1 MDLLMNSFTHVWY
14 ILKAILNDI
23 EHSLKYKF
31 KYKKGL
37 FRSKLLIWLFHR
49 KPRAMQ
55 LLASALNEMEKNESQ
70 FEENH
75 SRSGCDVDDSQLL
88 TFLHVIARR

>member
-37 FRSKLLIWLFHR
+37 FWSK
-49 KPRAMQ
+49 
-55 LLASALNEMEKNESQ
+55 
-70 FEENH
+70 
-75 SRSGCDVDDSQLL
+75 
-88 TFLHVIARR
+88 

>member
-1 MDLLMNSFTHVWY
+1 MDLLMNSFTHVWD

-31 KYKKGL
+31 KYKKAY
-37 FRSKLLIWLFHR
+37 FEANCWYDFHR

-55 LLASALNEMEKNESQ
+55 LLASALYEMKKMNHNLRKIIQGQVVKNMTV
-70 FEENH
+70 NH
-75 SRSGCDVDDSQLL
+75 GPW
-88 TFLHVIARR
+88 

>member
-1 MDLLMNSFTHVWY
+1 MDLLTNSFTHVWY

-31 KYKKGL
+31 KFRKGL
-37 FRSKLLIWLFHR
+37 FRSELLIWLFLSKTPCNAAACKR
-49 KPRAMQ
+49 TIRNDKI
-55 LLASALNEMEKNESQ
+55 ESK

-75 SRSGCDVDDSQLL
+75 SRSGKY
-88 TFLHVIARR
+88 IAL